1 MWGWVCACMH
11 SFVPACLPVCMCACI
26 HVCMCACVHVSRVC
40 VCVCVCVCVLT
51 CVPVHFF
58 LSYVYIQI
66 VCVLVCSMHFVCCY
80 CRYQAALQ
88 AKKERSTKA
97 SSSFGAKMKY
107 TANPKEVCAEKVC
120 NYIYTH
126 NVYII

>member
-1 MWGWVCACMH
+1 MCGGGCVHACIR
-11 SFVPACLPVCMCACI
+11 SCLP
-26 HVCMCACVHVSRVC
+26 ACVHVCVHSCVHVC
-40 VCVCVCVCVLT
+40 VRACVTRVCVCVLT

-120 NYIYTH
+120 HYIYTH